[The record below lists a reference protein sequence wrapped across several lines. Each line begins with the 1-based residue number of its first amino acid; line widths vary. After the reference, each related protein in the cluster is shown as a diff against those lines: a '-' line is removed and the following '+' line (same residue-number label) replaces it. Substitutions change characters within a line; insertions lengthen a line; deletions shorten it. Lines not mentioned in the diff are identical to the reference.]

1 MVNASP
7 SGHVTGVSL
16 KTIALTGASGYLGKQ
31 LIKGLANEG
40 AWIIAPLYR
49 AAQPDKFETNGR
61 PVHCDLLQPHTLDGW
76 LSEGCTVVHTAYMW
90 GAGREAN
97 LQATV
102 ALAEAC
108 RQARVRR
115 LVHISTAAVSG
126 RVQGSW
132 VDEDTLCK
140 PVTEYGQ
147 TKLEIERLLSDAARA
162 SDFDLV
168 VLRPTSVY
176 GPGGAP
182 LEKMCKELIDR
193 PWPMNYL
200 RASLFGR
207 RAMNLVHVEY
217 VVAAIRFAI
226 EAPGRFDGAV
236 FIVSEDSA
244 PANNFRDVEHMAR
257 QILGVREYPLPLC
270 SCPSFV
276 LGWMLRALRRNIVD
290 PSCRF
295 SDLRLKARGFKPP
308 WAFEEGLT
316 QYFTW
321 ARLAFSRSDVQGSRR

>member
-1 MVNASP
+1 MLKAAHSEL
-7 SGHVTGVSL
+7 VTGAPQ
-16 KTIALTGASGYLGKQ
+16 KTIALTGAGGYLGKQ
-31 LIKGLANEG
+31 LIRGLANDG
-40 AWIIAPLYR
+40 TWNIAPLYR
-49 AAQPDKFETNGR
+49 AAQLGVLETNGR
-61 PVHCDLLQPHTLDGW
+61 VFHGDLLLPHTLDGW

-90 GAGREAN
+90 GAGLGAN

-108 RQARVRR
+108 REARVRR

-132 VDEDTLCK
+132 VDEDTPCH

-147 TKLEIERLLSDAARA
+147 TKLEIERLLADVARA

-182 LEKMCKELIDR
+182 LEKLCKELMDS
-193 PWPMNYL
+193 PWLKNYL

-207 RAMNLVHVEY
+207 RAMNLVHVDH
-217 VVAAIRFAI
+217 VVAAIRFVI
-226 EAPGRFDGAV
+226 EAPGQFDGSV

-257 QILGVREYPLPLC
+257 HILGVREYPLALC
-270 SCPSFV
+270 PCPSFV
-276 LGWMLRALRRNIVD
+276 LEWVLRALRRNIVD
-290 PSCRF
+290 PACRF
-295 SDLRLKARGFKPP
+295 SDLRLKARGFNPP
-308 WAFEEGLT
+308 RAFEEGLT
-316 QYFTW
+316 QYFAW
-321 ARLAFSRSDVQGSRR
+321 ARSAFSRSDVQRSRR